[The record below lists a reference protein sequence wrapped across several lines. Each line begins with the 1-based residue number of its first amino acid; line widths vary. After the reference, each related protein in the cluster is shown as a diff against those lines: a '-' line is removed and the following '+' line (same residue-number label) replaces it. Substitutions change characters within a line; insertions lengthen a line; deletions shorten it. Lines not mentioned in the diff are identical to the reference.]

1 MTEFAEQWAKG
12 AKKEEMVQVSRL
24 FEAGG
29 AGALDQI
36 NMRKLDEYLTKSKI
50 ARKVCRKSYFR
61 SLPLTSPSPADWR
74 LLRQSRRT
82 EDGARCA
89 TLLLRLDL
97 RTDSSSAGRQA
108 VRADATRA
116 LHQIQQFILS
126 LAHADRDGR
135 VLLTKETKRG
145 ADSTSD
151 KVEVVMKYLLLAPS
165 ESFRDV
171 AEEASSVILAGGT
184 MAPVCCAC
192 FRVEPYC

>member
-1 MTEFAEQWAKG
+1 M
-12 AKKEEMVQVSRL
+12 QVSKL

-50 ARKVCRKSYFR
+50 ARKVRCQRPP
-61 SLPLTSPSPADWR
+61 SLRMLTFALALDWR
-74 LLRQSRRT
+74 LLGQSRRA
-82 EDGARCA
+82 EDGAGRVVFRH
-89 TLLLRLDL
+89 LRLFGTL
-97 RTDSSSAGRQA
+97 TISLTGRQA

-135 VLLTKETKRG
+135 VLLTKETKRPS
-145 ADSTSD
+145 DSSTD

-165 ESFRDV
+165 EVFRDV
-171 AEEASSVILAGGT
+171 AEEARSVVLAGGT
-184 MAPVCCAC
+184 MAPV
-192 FRVEPYC
+192 RLHV